1 MVTPRQK
8 ELVKATVPVLREHG
22 VALISHFYKR
32 MLHGNPELKN
42 IFNQAHQAEG
52 HQQRALA
59 SAVLAYAEN
68 IDDLSPL
75 LPAVRHIAIKHCTIG
90 IRAEQYGIVGR
101 HLLASIK
108 EVLGEA
114 ATDELVD
121 AWAAAYGSL
130 AKVLIDAE
138 NAIYEE
144 QAMTDGGWSGWRPF
158 VVDRRV
164 QESADVTSFYLR
176 PADGGALP
184 VCKPG
189 QFVSV
194 RTFLSQAGL
203 AQPRQYTVSS
213 VAHEGCLRISVKRVP
228 ATAAA
233 PAGMMSNHLHDSL
246 QVGDSIDVSAPL
258 GDFTLAEGSGPV
270 VLMAAGIGI
279 TPMLAMLGSI
289 VKNTPER
296 SVDFFMVCQDC
307 AHFPLKAEV
316 EQAMA
321 SLKNGRLHLFYTR
334 AKGEETSQCRAVRRL
349 MSADLESLP
358 VDADW
363 YICGPVSFMHQQIE
377 ALKTRGI
384 AAERIHYEIFGTG
397 SMSQ

>member
-90 IRAEQYGIVGR
+90 IRAEQYGIVGK

-108 EVLGEA
+108 EVLGDA
-114 ATDELVD
+114 ATEELLD

-130 AKVLIDAE
+130 AKMLIDAE
-138 NAIYEE
+138 SAIYEE
-144 QAMTDGGWSGWRPF
+144 QAMSEGGWSGWRPF
-158 VVDRRV
+158 VVAKRV
-164 QESADVTSFYLR
+164 QESADVTSFHLR
-176 PADGGALP
+176 PADGGTLP

-194 RTFLSQAGL
+194 RAYLPRVGL
-203 AQPRQYTVSS
+203 VQPRQYTVSAAGPDS
-213 VAHEGCLRISVKRVP
+213 LRISVKRVA
-228 ATAAA
+228 ATSAA
-233 PAGMMSNHLHDSL
+233 PAGMMSNHLHESL
-246 QVGDSIDVSAPL
+246 KEGDCIDVSAPL
-258 GDFTLAEGSGPV
+258 GDFTLADDTRPV
-270 VLMAAGIGI
+270 ALVAAGVGI
-279 TPMLAMLGSI
+279 TPILAMLNSI
-289 VKNTPER
+289 AKDTPER
-296 SVDFFMVCQDC
+296 AVDFFMVCQDR
-307 AHFPLKAEV
+307 AHFPLRGEV
-316 EQAMA
+316 EQAMN
-321 SLKNGRLHLFYTR
+321 SLKNGKLHLFYTKAEGDEAR
-334 AKGEETSQCRAVRRL
+334 QCEAARRL
-349 MSADLESLP
+349 APTDLASVSA
-358 VDADW
+358 DADW
-363 YICGPVSFMHQQIE
+363 YICGPVPFMQEQVE
-377 ALKTRGI
+377 ALKARGV
-384 AAERIHYEIFGTG
+384 AAERIHFEIFGTG
-397 SMSQ
+397 GMSK